1 MLGTQVFLVDL
12 AFKTECSH
20 AAPLTNFSMVNVFSK
35 FLTIVSNIYYH
46 NTCTHACT
54 HAHTNTHTHT
64 HTHTHTEENNK
75 TENNMAK
82 SVEEQP

>member
-1 MLGTQVFLVDL
+1 MFLVDL

-20 AAPLTNFSMVNVFSK
+20 AAPLTKFSIVNVFSM

-46 NTCTHACT
+46 NTCTHARAC
-54 HAHTNTHTHT
+54 AHTHTRTHTHR
-64 HTHTHTEENNK
+64 EENNK